1 MKSAKRYLFLKL
13 QQKRFSLYFENRTNL
28 PQIPTEQQFRLWI
41 WHALKNEYRRA
52 DISLILLDEEDA
64 RAYNRDYRGKDYAT
78 NVLSFALD
86 EGETVLAQNPDT
98 LSGDLIICPQVVAGE
113 ATEQGKT
120 LEAHFAHLTLH
131 GTLHLMG
138 YDHISE
144 EQAEIMESLE
154 IKLLNQLAY
163 PNPYQQDEI

>member
-1 MKSAKRYLFLKL
+1 MKQAKRYPFLKL
-13 QQKRFSLYFENRTNL
+13 QHTRLSFYFEDQSGFSPL
-28 PQIPTEQQFRLWI
+28 PTEHKFRQWI
-41 WHALKNEYRRA
+41 WHALKNEYHRA
-52 DISLILLDEEDA
+52 EISLILLNEEDA

-98 LSGDLIICPQVVAGE
+98 LSGDLIICPQVVAKE
-113 ATEQGKT
+113 AAEQGKT

-144 EQAEIMESLE
+144 EEAEIMESLE

-163 PNPYQQDEI
+163 PNPYQQDKI